1 MRAPLIECP
10 PPALQRAGT
19 SRWGSRCRP
28 RECGGCGGEAPCAAA
43 PPRGSRSAPTRPER
57 GSAQKCARV
66 RVRSFRESPLRA
78 ESSPDA
84 KWRGPLERLSVSRAP
99 RRRGLRNRHPSAP
112 RASARWRKSRPRPAR
127 SARTGRRP
135 CRARGSR
142 LIASPSPV
150 PSVACAYALPARART
165 CSLLPRRA
173 KLRPSAAR
181 VPRRAA
187 PAATRPRLCASP
199 AARTCT
205 RVGCGRRL
213 APTCEGQGVH
223 PSAFVVQ
230 ELGSN
235 LRKTGP
241 RIFVRQ
247 HGDVVAQND
256 SYMRLKSSY

>member
-84 KWRGPLERLSVSRAP
+84 KWRGPLERFSPCLRAKPRFRRCCCSKIPDRLCRSFRTVRHGVVHRGLPEFVRRTRPLGRRRSPGITAMSVSRAP

-135 CRARGSR
+135 CRARG
-142 LIASPSPV
+142 P
-150 PSVACAYALPARART
+150 
-165 CSLLPRRA
+165 
-173 KLRPSAAR
+173 
-181 VPRRAA
+181 
-187 PAATRPRLCASP
+187 
-199 AARTCT
+199 
-205 RVGCGRRL
+205 G
-213 APTCEGQGVH
+213 
-223 PSAFVVQ
+223 
-230 ELGSN
+230 
-235 LRKTGP
+235 
-241 RIFVRQ
+241 
-247 HGDVVAQND
+247 
-256 SYMRLKSSY
+256 